1 MFTTAQGIFQYQY
14 IGLKSVATGKTEY
27 AVHSDQYYHTKEQV
41 SNPDISASKQA
52 PPFLHPDLVVPA
64 TRVSYVMEGG

>member
-1 MFTTAQGIFQYQY
+1 M
-14 IGLKSVATGKTEY
+14 ATGKIEY